1 MLCYSDRVG
10 ILETEHYSLEAEGL
24 RITVFPEYIAEDSN
38 PSEDTFAFSYTITI
52 ENRSGVDV
60 QLLERHWMIFSGGTH
75 IAEVV
80 APGIYGQQPM
90 ILRED
95 IFEYTSTATIR
106 DPIGRM
112 EGSYTF
118 RTSEG
123 KFREIPIPS
132 FDLHYPVVFH

>member
-1 MLCYSDRVG
+1 MG

-24 RITVFPEYIAEDSN
+24 RITVFPEYVEESSN
-38 PSEDTFAFSYTITI
+38 PSDNTFAFSYTITI
-52 ENRSGVDV
+52 ENRSECDV

-75 IAEVV
+75 LAEVV
-80 APGIYGQQPM
+80 GPGILGEQPS
-90 ILRED
+90 IQSGD
-95 IFEYTSTATIR
+95 IFEYTSTTVIQ

-123 KFREIPIPS
+123 QFREVPIPS
-132 FDLHYPVVFH
+132 FDLHYPITFH